1 MGKADRK
8 RWEGNVKSME
18 IIAKERDQITEED
31 LEFLRQNYTSAG
43 GLLPNAFSGGAFFTP
58 THVAKFIWDVLKPR
72 LPENPKVLE
81 PSVGAGVFLEHAP
94 DGADLTALE
103 LDKTSAKVTSL
114 LYPDA
119 EIIEG
124 NALVHDRRDYY
135 DLVVG
140 NPPYGATVKFE
151 PQEGEEWRSVTKKKG
166 EYGGKSEVAFIEL
179 AIKAA
184 KPGGYIA
191 FVLPLGLSYGNYAAK
206 LRKLMHETCWQVATI
221 MLPSETFQHVGTT
234 VPTQILILRKAPPG
248 TQLISPATT
257 KWESNFRRGGD
268 KDITEYNA
276 KFLEGQQP
284 AYFAQVTDIGWD
296 AKGKLTDKWG
306 DGLTQLDELSN
317 DFTDDNLMRENLY
330 PHLPSWH
337 GIEKGNDAFFF
348 SHGNGICDGHRD
360 AERTF
365 SDGPYRWNELTL
377 GAGDEIEWNG
387 RMVSSF
393 DFDWQDEIV
402 RNYFDRLRD
411 SYGEPHNSAKLEA
424 V

>member
-1 MGKADRK
+1 
-8 RWEGNVKSME
+8 ME
-18 IIAKERDQITEED
+18 IIAKDRGQITEED
-31 LEFLRQNYTSAG
+31 IEFLRQNYTSAG

-58 THVAKFIWDVLKPR
+58 THVAKFVWDVLKPR
-72 LPENPKVLE
+72 LPETPKVLE

-94 DGADLTALE
+94 KDADITALE
-103 LDKTSAKVTSL
+103 LDSTSAKVTSL

-124 NALVHDRRDYY
+124 NALVHGRRDYY
-135 DLVVG
+135 DLVIG
-140 NPPYGATVKFE
+140 NPPYGVSVKFE
-151 PQEGEEWRSVTKKKG
+151 PQEDEEWRSITKKKG

-179 AIKAA
+179 AIKAV

-191 FVLPLGLSYGNYAAK
+191 FVLPLGLSYGNYATK
-206 LRKLMHETCWQVATI
+206 LRKFMHETCWQVATI
-221 MLPSETFQHVGTT
+221 LLPSETFQHVGTA
-234 VPTQILILRKAPPG
+234 VSTQILILRKAPPG
-248 TQLISPATT
+248 TRLISPATT
-257 KWESNFRRGGD
+257 KWSSNFRRGGD
-268 KDITEYNA
+268 KDITEYDA
-276 KFLEGQQP
+276 KFLEGQPP

-296 AKGKLTDKWG
+296 AKGKSTDAWG
-306 DGLTQLDELSN
+306 DGLTQLDELVDN
-317 DFTDDNLMRENLY
+317 FTDDNLMRENLY

-337 GIEKGNDAFFF
+337 GIDKGNEAFFF
-348 SHGNGICDGHRD
+348 SHGNSQCDGLRD

-402 RNYFDRLRD
+402 RNYFD
-411 SYGEPHNSAKLEA
+411 S
-424 V
+424 